1 MTTRQYILKEMR
13 IMERECRRR
22 GISPAEWISRY
33 AKAYYQRYAS
43 KVLAPCFEG
52 YK

>member
-1 MTTRQYILKEMR
+1 MTTREYILKEKR

-22 GISPAEWISRY
+22 GISPSEWISRY
-33 AKAYYQRYAS
+33 ATRYYEKYAHM
-43 KVLAPCFEG
+43 VLAPCFEG